1 MIMKKRSKKCKKLK
15 RRQVLTITK
24 RRYFIIVSKMASV
37 FVSKMVLAYNIA
49 KTSLEV
55 LLE

>member
-15 RRQVLTITK
+15 RKQVLTITK
-24 RRYFIIVSKMASV
+24 RRYFIIVSKMASA